1 MKVLAENKKA
11 FFEYEILEKLEAGI
25 VLSGQEVKSVRL
37 GRANLTGSF
46 VVLTREEPQ
55 LLNARVPAYQ
65 IKNAPP
71 DYDETRT
78 RKLLLRKKE
87 IKRLIGK
94 SREKGLTIVPLR
106 MYTKQRKIKV
116 EIAIVKKKSKKDKRE
131 TIKKRQTKRDIE
143 RELKTRG

>member
-11 FFEYEILEKLEAGI
+11 FFEYEILEKMEAGI
-25 VLSGQEVKSVRL
+25 VLTGQEVKSIRL
-37 GRANLTGSF
+37 GRANLIGSF
-46 VVLTREEPQ
+46 VVLTAEEPQ
-55 LLNARVPAYQ
+55 LLNAKIPAYQ
-65 IKNAPP
+65 IKNAPA

-78 RKLLLRKKE
+78 RKLLLQKHE

-131 TIKKRQTKRDIE
+131 TIKKRQSKREIE
-143 RELKTRG
+143 RALKTRG